1 MASSRLQRFKDRQ
14 DEAESGLQ
22 SALSEIH
29 AGGKRSHWIWYVF
42 PQLSGMGHSA
52 MSRTYGLDGVAEA
65 EEYLRDPLLR
75 ARLLTIA
82 AAVAEQLTVKR
93 VTVLRLMGSPID
105 ATKLVSSMTLFQHVS
120 KRLHD
125 AEGLEEYAALEGTAK
140 TILARAAAEGYP
152 PCSFTLNALTTSK
165 HSRQ

>member
-1 MASSRLQRFKDRQ
+1 
-14 DEAESGLQ
+14 
-22 SALSEIH
+22 
-29 AGGKRSHWIWYVF
+29 
-42 PQLSGMGHSA
+42 MGQSA

-75 ARLLTIA
+75 SRLLTIA
-82 AAVAEQLTVKR
+82 AAAAEQLAVERATL
-93 VTVLRLMGSPID
+93 LRLMGSSID

-125 AEGLEEYAALEGTAK
+125 AESLDEYASLGGAAK

-152 PCSFTLNALTTSK
+152 PCSFTLNALTTST
-165 HSRQ
+165 HPRQ